1 MNGTAGYRDTLA
13 KLFPTWAFKFEADA
27 AFRGGTFVKY
37 CVSAKDAT
45 STDSPFCET
54 DWITDD
60 LQIGAFVYG
69 DARSTTLTTEWLT
82 AILPDVLDSL
92 SGDAFGRI
100 TAGEPY

>member
-1 MNGTAGYRDTLA
+1 MASCRVAGRGRSPWAVPRVDT
-13 KLFPTWAFKFEADA
+13 
-27 AFRGGTFVKY
+27 
-37 CVSAKDAT
+37 VSVRHDAT

-69 DARSTTLTTEWLT
+69 DSRSTTLTTEWLI
-82 AILPDVLDSL
+82 AILPDVLESL